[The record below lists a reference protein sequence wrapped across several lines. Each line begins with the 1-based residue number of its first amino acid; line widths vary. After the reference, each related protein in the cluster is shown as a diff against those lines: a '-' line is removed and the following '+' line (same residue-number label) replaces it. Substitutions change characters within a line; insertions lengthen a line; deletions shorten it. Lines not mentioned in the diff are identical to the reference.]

1 MSPVDL
7 ERVSRQLRR
16 ARRMLAAES
25 PGGPAWA
32 ATWEW
37 VLELEGE
44 ARAMGLDPETLVE
57 RSSARYRA
65 PATSG

>member
-1 MSPVDL
+1 MSPVEV
-7 ERVSRQLRR
+7 ERLSRQLRR

-32 ATWEW
+32 ATSEW

-57 RSSARYRA
+57 RSSERYRA
-65 PATSG
+65 SAARG